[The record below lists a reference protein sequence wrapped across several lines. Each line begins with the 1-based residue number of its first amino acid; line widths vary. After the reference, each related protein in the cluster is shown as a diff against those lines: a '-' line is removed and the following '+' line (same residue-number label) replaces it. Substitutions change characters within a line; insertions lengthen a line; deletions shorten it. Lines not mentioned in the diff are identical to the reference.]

1 MAQQLNAGRPAGA
14 TGTAPAPP
22 PPRRDSETEIP
33 QLATGVDLIGEYQA
47 SGYKEAPC
55 LVRRADG
62 QTIQLTPLLYALI
75 EVIDGRR
82 NTAELAEA
90 LAARIDRPV
99 SDDNVR
105 FLLADKLR
113 PAGLVK
119 DEQGRDPKVQKANPL
134 LALRFRLKLADERR

>member
-1 MAQQLNAGRPAGA
+1 MAQQVQPVRSER
-14 TGTAPAPP
+14 GT
-22 PPRRDSETEIP
+22 EVP
-33 QLATGVDLIGEYQA
+33 QLASGVGLIGEYQA

-82 NTAELAEA
+82 STVEIAGA
-90 LAARIDRPV
+90 LSERIGRPV

-105 FLLADKLR
+105 YLVKDKLR
-113 PAGLVK
+113 PAGLLK
-119 DEQGRDPKVQKANPL
+119 DAEGRDPQVQKANPL
-134 LALRFRLKLADERR
+134 LALRMRLVLANEARTNS